1 MKKEMAHMQVQAE
14 ERQDTWQK
22 ELAGHLAT
30 INELQAELA
39 KAQTKQF
46 ELEMVDSDQDVKSE
60 EFVSETPVIRMDA
73 SLKPVDI
80 KLGLAQS
87 DSEIE
92 EDSFTKSELIIV
104 NEDKPSENENYE
116 VNLYDQVANQVERV
130 AQLEEENAQLTARIL
145 EQAEEVE
152 QLQT

>member
-1 MKKEMAHMQVQAE
+1 
-14 ERQDTWQK
+14 
-22 ELAGHLAT
+22 LAGHLAT

-39 KAQTKQF
+39 KAQIKQF
-46 ELEMVDSDQDVKSE
+46 ELQMVDSDQDVKSE

-73 SLKPVDI
+73 SLKSVDM

-104 NEDKPSENENYE
+104 NEDKPNENENY
-116 VNLYDQVANQVERV
+116 
-130 AQLEEENAQLTARIL
+130 
-145 EQAEEVE
+145 
-152 QLQT
+152 

>member
-1 MKKEMAHMQVQAE
+1 MAHMQVQAE

-30 INELQAELA
+30 IKELQAELA
-39 KAQTKQF
+39 KAQMKQF
-46 ELEMVDSDQDVKSE
+46 ELQMVDSDQDVKSE

-73 SLKPVDI
+73 SLKSVDI

-104 NEDKPSENENYE
+104 NEDKSSENDNYE

-145 EQAEEVE
+145 EQAEELE